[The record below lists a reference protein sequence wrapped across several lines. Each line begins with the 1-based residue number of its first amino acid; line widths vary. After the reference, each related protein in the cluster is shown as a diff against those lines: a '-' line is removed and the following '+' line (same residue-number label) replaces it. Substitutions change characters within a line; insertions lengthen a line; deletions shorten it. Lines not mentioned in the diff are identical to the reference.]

1 MAEVDAMRI
10 YLGGKEWKASCHAVD
25 RYIEFVDS
33 GASREQAALEITS
46 LFYRS
51 LEVLHNEGDVKE
63 VWEDE
68 REIAAVADTKA
79 NIVITVYPKSI
90 KEVVLER
97 WEARQRRRDMA
108 KYIAL
113 L

>member
-10 YLGGKEWKASCHAVD
+10 YLGDKEWKASHHAVD
-25 RYIEFVDS
+25 RYVEFIDS
-33 GASREQAALEITS
+33 SASRDQAALEIIS

-51 LEVLHNEGDVKE
+51 LEMLHDEGDVKE
-63 VWEDE
+63 VWDEE

-79 NIVITVYPKSI
+79 YIVITVYPKSI
-90 KEVVLER
+90 KEVELER